1 MRISIITV
9 CLNSEK
15 TILHSLNSVVSQN
28 YKNIEHILVD
38 GGSNDKTISILK
50 KYKFKNKKIIFTKGE
65 SLYESLNI
73 GIKKST
79 GDLISI
85 LHSDDIY
92 NSHNTLSKVAKYAKN
107 SKQKIFFGNVIYF
120 NKKNFSKVIRYY
132 PAFGFKKEKLIYGN
146 MPPHTGSFYKKEIF
160 KKYGYYDKSYKIAG
174 DFEHLLRLIY
184 IKKIKFKILNFV
196 ITRMR
201 TGGLSSKNINSFIII
216 NNEIIKS
223 FKTHYIN
230 SNFFNILLRIPSK
243 IIQYFF
249 LDQKK
254 LNIEFF
260 LKISKEFDHQLFNRL
275 NIIEN
280 IKNINFKKN
289 FILSAL
295 NLAFLG
301 SLAKGEIKLD
311 KNLINWPDGVFS
323 KLIQKRIKKIPGRQ
337 VLSDLQIT
345 NDIKR
350 IIIMGNLS
358 KISKDYLKLK
368 YKKIPIIHK
377 VLPFGSIDKITKKIN
392 LKIKNSDLIFLTLP
406 TPKQEQIAQY
416 LKSKNK
422 YFKIICI
429 GGSIGIVSGDEKE
442 VPKFLYYFEF
452 LWRLRYETRRRL
464 NRLLVTFYQYISDI
478 LIGKRLKD
486 ITIKIIK

>member
-1 MRISIITV
+1 MKISIITV

-15 TILHSLNSVVSQN
+15 TILHSLNSVITQN

-38 GGSNDKTISILK
+38 GGSKDGTIKILK
-50 KYKFKNKKIIFTKGE
+50 NYKFKNKKIILTKGE

-92 NSHNTLSKVAKYAKN
+92 NSQNTLAKVAKYVKKT
-107 SKQKIFFGNVIYF
+107 KQKIFFGNVVYF
-120 NKKNFSKVIRYY
+120 NKKNFSKIIRSY
-132 PAFGFKKEKLIYGN
+132 PALGFKKEKLFYGN
-146 MPPHTGSFYKKEIF
+146 MPPHTGSFYQKEIF
-160 KKYGYYDKSYKIAG
+160 KKYGYYNNSYKIAG

-184 IKKIKFKILNFV
+184 IKKIKYKILNFV
-196 ITRMR
+196 VTRMR

-216 NNEIIKS
+216 NNEILKS
-223 FKTHYIN
+223 FKIHNIN
-230 SNFFNILLRIPSK
+230 SSFFRIFLRIPSK
-243 IIQYFF
+243 IKQYFF

-254 LNIEFF
+254 LNIEYF
-260 LKISKEFDHQLFNRL
+260 LKISKEYEYQLFNSL

-323 KLIQKRIKKIPGRQ
+323 KLIRKKIKKIPGRQ
-337 VLSDLQIT
+337 VLSDLKIT

-350 IIIMGNLS
+350 IIILGNLS
-358 KISKDYLKLK
+358 KASKNYLKLRFK
-368 YKKIPIIHK
+368 LPIIHK
-377 VLPFGSIDKITKKIN
+377 VLPFGSVEKITKKIN
-392 LKIKNSDLIFLTLP
+392 LKIKNYDLIFLTLP

-416 LKSKNK
+416 MKTQNK

-429 GGSIGIVSGDEKE
+429 GGSIGIVSGDEKV
-442 VPKFLYYFEF
+442 VPRLLYYFEF
-452 LWRLRYETRRRL
+452 LWRLRYETIRRF
-464 NRLLVTFYQYISDI
+464 NRLFITFYQYISDI
-478 LIGKRLKD
+478 LIGKKLKD
-486 ITIKIIK
+486 ITIKLIK